1 MKKTKF
7 SVKLVAY
14 FMLVVFFALA
24 ICTLLMRGKMQS
36 TLEKNMQ
43 LTSQQTM
50 DVAVNEFQRYMK
62 TLSLPIDIMCRRNEF
77 KKIDENYNETSVA
90 SIEDALLS
98 SLKVISQSER
108 AYFSTRSG
116 KYIQAKLVVSPE
128 GKKTGDYVVKENLD
142 LTGEKWFTDCQGLG
156 SRETVFS
163 NFTVPYV
170 NEDGIEVFTA
180 SQDLKAGDNKVGVVA
195 MDINVEALKDYIN
208 GLQLMNTGYV
218 IIADEAGNI
227 VINNDKNTVISS
239 TAEISQWS
247 EMVQSIATGLENG
260 EFEEKNP
267 VASQMCRIGGE
278 EYCITVIQDS
288 ITGWYLV
295 GILGSEESAADIR
308 TITFTSCF
316 ALVIGMIFAVLVA
329 LYIAFS
335 IGREMK
341 KLTEATDYM
350 AKGDLTHEM
359 TVKRTDEFGQ
369 LEHNF
374 NAMRISISEL
384 ICQVKDNTNTI
395 LNIAKSVL
403 EVSNDTKEIAGQ
415 VTEAINSVANG
426 ATEQAQSTAEANVE
440 VEQLADSLSV
450 SKEKVEIIGDKSRN
464 TENLSRQGTEILA
477 ELTRR
482 AEIAKVNASESVS
495 TMADMMKSL
504 EKINYISDVIAD
516 ITDQTNLLS
525 LNASIEAARAGEA
538 GRGFAVVADEI
549 RKLADQS
556 NDSTGEIKNILT
568 EITANSGQVESSLKE
583 NGVIQEEQQTSI
595 EESSKLFGEIEEAVR
610 NLLEAVEEIEELNGE
625 MNNAKEKVLVRMDS
639 IASVSETSAAA
650 SEQVTASAEQVNETM
665 VRIASYAQELDEI
678 VKQLEN
684 SINQF
689 KLK

>member
-1 MKKTKF
+1 MRKTKF

-14 FMLVVFFALA
+14 FVLVVFFSLS
-24 ICTLLMRGKMQS
+24 ICTLLMRSKMQS

-50 DVAVNEFQRYMK
+50 DEAVNEFQRYMK

-77 KKIDENYNETSVA
+77 KKIDENYDETSIK

-108 AYFSTRSG
+108 AYYSTWSG
-116 KYIQAKLVVSPE
+116 KYIQAKLIISDE

-142 LTGEKWFTDCQGLG
+142 LSGETWFTDCQGLG

-163 NFTVPYV
+163 NFTVPYM
-170 NEDGIEVFTA
+170 NEDGIMVFTA
-180 SQDLKAGDNKVGVVA
+180 SQDLKAGDSKVGVVA
-195 MDINVEALKDYIN
+195 MDINAAALEEYIN
-208 GLQLMNTGYV
+208 GVQLMNTGYM
-218 IIADEAGNI
+218 IIADKNGTII
-227 VINNDKNTVISS
+227 VNNEKNDILSSASDIS
-239 TAEISQWS
+239 IWN
-247 EMVQSIATGLENG
+247 EMMQSIDTGLENG
-260 EFEEKNP
+260 EFEESNP
-267 VASQMCRIGGE
+267 MASKMCKIGSG

-295 GILGSEESAADIR
+295 GILGAEETNDDLTAVTVTA
-308 TITFTSCF
+308 CV
-316 ALVIGMIFAVLVA
+316 ALFFGMAFAVIVA
-329 LYIAFS
+329 LFIAYS

-341 KLTEATDYM
+341 KLTSAAEYM
-350 AKGDLTHEM
+350 AKGDLTHEV

-369 LEHNF
+369 LENNF
-374 NAMRISISEL
+374 NVMRESISGL

-395 LNIAKSVL
+395 LNIAKAVL

-440 VEQLADSLSV
+440 VEQLADSLSI
-450 SKEKVEIIGDKSRN
+450 SKDKVGIIGDKSRN
-464 TENLSRQGTEILA
+464 TENLSRQGTKILA
-477 ELTRR
+477 ELTEK
-482 AEIAKVNASESVS
+482 AEKAKVNATESIS
-495 TMADMMKSL
+495 TMTGMMNSL

-556 NDSTGEIKNILT
+556 NESTEEIKNILT
-568 EITANSGQVESSLKE
+568 EITANSSQVENSLKE

-595 EESSKLFGEIEEAVR
+595 QESSKLFGEIEEAVR
-610 NLLEAVEEIEELNGE
+610 NLLEAVEEIETLNDE
-625 MNNAKEKVLVRMDS
+625 MNDAKEKVVVRMDN

-665 VRIASYAQELDEI
+665 VKIASYAQELDDI
-678 VKQLEN
+678 VKQLEK

-689 KLK
+689 VLK